1 MEENIYGI
9 IYKFTSKT
17 TKKSYIGQTIS
28 SNLKRR
34 IYRHRTDKIDSHF
47 YRARD
52 KYGFDDFEFSIIE
65 TNISLKDGKKL
76 LDEREIY
83 WIRYYDSYNNGY
95 NSTPGGHGGNTYSK
109 KTNEELLEIKKKL
122 SISKVKQDKKRFEEK
137 LNELKD
143 FIKKNNRLP
152 NKDDKSIFSFYSKHK
167 KDYEIKN
174 LIKSHKE
181 LIKEK
186 LLKDKELAKQEKL
199 KEKELIKEK
208 LLKDKEL
215 AKQEKLKEK
224 ELIKEKLLK
233 DKELAKQE
241 KLKEKELIKEKLLK
255 DKELAK
261 QEKLKEKELIKEKL
275 LKDKELA
282 KQEKLKEKEL
292 IKEKLLKDKEL
303 AKQEKLKEK
312 ELIKEKLLKD
322 KELAKQNS
330 RSEKLYKEFEVFITL
345 NRRYPQSISSDD
357 SEKRLYWFFSR
368 KKRNKDKRIL
378 DIISGYCLVNG
389 SLNFSSNDKEKKE
402 YKKRSEESK
411 KRMSE
416 LMRSKTFKNSKKV
429 TVTNIV
435 TGETIDFSS
444 YRECSRYF
452 NVTGNTIRK
461 RVKKRLLINDWQF

>member
-186 LLKDKELAKQEKL
+186 LLKDKELAKQ
-199 KEKELIKEK
+199 
-208 LLKDKEL
+208 
-215 AKQEKLKEK
+215 
-224 ELIKEKLLK
+224 
-233 DKELAKQE
+233 
-241 KLKEKELIKEKLLK
+241 
-255 DKELAK
+255 
-261 QEKLKEKELIKEKL
+261 
-275 LKDKELA
+275 
-282 KQEKLKEKEL
+282 
-292 IKEKLLKDKEL
+292 
-303 AKQEKLKEK
+303 
-312 ELIKEKLLKD
+312 
-322 KELAKQNS
+322 NS